1 MYHSH
6 RGPQSHYSRYSIN
19 CVIPIED
26 HNLITV
32 GTPSTVSFPQRT
44 TISLQQVL
52 HQLYHSRRGPRSHYS
67 RYSINCVIPIEDHNL
82 ITVGTPSTVSFPQ
95 RTTISLQQVLHQ
107 LCHSH
112 RGTQSHYSRYS
123 INCIIPIEDHN
134 LITVGTPSTVS
145 FPQRTTISLQQVLHQ
160 MCHSHRGP
168 RSHYS
173 RYSINCIIPIE
184 DHNIITVGTP
194 STVSFPQRTT
204 ISLQQVH
211 HQLCHSHRGPQY
223 HYSRYSINCVIP
235 IEDHNLITVGTP
247 STVSFP
253 QRTTISLHQVLH
265 QLCHSH
271 RGPQSHYSRYSID
284 CVIPVE
290 DHNLITVGSPST
302 VSFPQRT
309 TISLQQVLHRLCH
322 SHRGPQ
328 SHYSRFS
335 INCVIPIEDHNLITV
350 GTPSTVSFPQRT
362 TISLQQVLHQLCHS
376 HRGPQSHYSRYSINC
391 VIPIEDHNLITVG
404 TPSTV
409 SFPQRYSINCVTQ
422 RTTISLQQ
430 VLHQL
435 CHSHRGPQSHYSR
448 YSINCIIPIEDHNLI
463 TVGTPSTVSFPQRT
477 TISLQQVL
485 HQLYHSHRGPQ
496 SHYSRYSINCVIP
509 IEDHNLITVGTPSTV
524 SFPQRTTISL
534 QQVLHQLCH
543 SHRGPQSHYSRY
555 SINCVIPIEDHN
567 LITVGTPSTVSF
579 PQRTTISLQQV
590 LHQLCHSH
598 RGPQSHY
605 SRYSINCVIPIE
617 DHNLIT
623 VGTPSTVSFPQR
635 TTIAL
640 QQVLHQLY
648 HSHRGPQSHYSR
660 YSINCV
666 IPHRGPQSHYSRYST
681 TPIEDHDL
689 ITVGTPSFPQRTTIS
704 LQQVLH
710 QLCHSHRGPQ
720 SHYSRYSINCVIPI
734 EDHNL
739 ITVGT
744 PSTVSFP
751 QRTTI
756 SLQQVLHQLCH
767 SHRGPRSHYS
777 RYSINCVIPIEDH
790 NLITVGTPSTVS
802 FPQRTTI
809 SLQQVLH
816 QLYHSHRGP
825 RSHYSRYSINCVIPI
840 EDHNL
845 ITVGT
850 PSTVSFPQ
858 RTTISLQQVLHQL
871 CHSHRGPQSHYSR
884 YSINCIIPIEDHNL
898 ITVGT
903 PSTVSFPQRTT
914 ISLQQVLH
922 QLCHS
927 HRGPRSHYSRYSINC
942 IIPIEDHNLI
952 TVGTPS
958 TVSFPQRTTISL
970 QQVLH
975 QLYHSHRGPQS
986 HYSRYSINCI
996 IPIEDHNLITVGTP
1010 STVSFPQRT
1019 TITLHQVLHQ
1029 LCHSHRGSQS
1039 HYSRYSINCV
1049 IPVEDHNIITV
1060 GTPST
1065 VSFPQRTTISL
1076 QQVLHQLYHSHI
1088 GPQSHYSRC
1097 SINCVIPIEDHN
1109 LITVGT
1115 PSTVS
1120 FPYRTTI
1127 SLQQVLHQLC
1137 HSHSGPQ
1144 SHYSRY
1150 SINCIIP
1157 VEDHNL
1163 ITVGTP
1169 STVSFPQRTT
1179 ISLQQVH
1186 HRLYHSHRG
1195 PQSHY
1200 SRFSINCVIPIE
1212 DHNIITVGT
1221 PSTVSFPQRTTI
1233 SLQQVLHQLCH
1244 AHRGP
1249 QSHYS
1254 RYSID
1259 CVIPIEDHN
1268 LITVGSPSTVSF
1280 PQRTTISLQQVL
1292 HQLCHSHRG
1301 PQSHYSMYSINCV
1314 IPIEDHNLITVGTPS
1329 TVSFPQRTTISLQQV
1344 LHQLCHSHR
1353 GPQSH
1358 YSRYSINCV
1367 IHRGPQSHR
1376 GFPQSHYSRYSI
1388 NCVIPIEDHNLITVG
1403 SPSTVSF
1410 PQRTTISLQQILHQ
1424 LCHSHR
1430 GPQSHYSRYS
1440 INCVIPIEDHNLIT
1454 VGTPSTVSFPQR
1466 TTISLQQV
1474 LHQLYHSHRGPQ
1486 SHYSRYF
1493 HQLCHSHRGPQ
1504 SHYSRYSINCVIPIE
1519 DHNLITVGTPS
1530 TVSFP
1535 QRTTISL
1542 QQVLHQLCHSHR
1554 GPQSHYSRYSINCV
1568 IPIEDHNLITVG
1580 TPSTVSI
1587 PIEDHNFYLVSCTVG
1602 TPSTV
1607 SFPQRTTIS
1616 LQQVLH
1622 QLCHSHRGP
1631 QSHYSRYS
1639 INCVIPTQR
1648 TTISFP
1654 FVRGRYSIKFW
1665 SFSILYQDSALY
1677 SHYIQVRFSIL
1688 YYY

>member
-107 LCHSH
+107 LYHSHRGPRSHYSRYSINCVIPIEDHDLITVGTPSTVSFPQRTTISLQQVLHQLCHSH
-112 RGTQSHYSRYS
+112 RGPQSHYSRYSINCVIPIEDHDLITVGTPSTVSFPQRTTISLQQVLHQLCHSHRGPQSHYSRYSINCVIPIEDHDLITVGTPSTVSFPQRTTISLQQVLHQLCHSHRGPQSHYSRYSINCVIPIEDHDLITVGTPSTVSFPQRTTISLQQVLHQLCHSHRGPQSHYSRYS
-123 INCIIPIEDHN
+123 INCIIPVEDHDLITVGTPSTVSFPQRTTISLQQVLHQLCHSHRGPQSHYSRYSINCVIPIEEHN

-160 MCHSHRGP
+160 L
-168 RSHYS
+168 Y
-173 RYSINCIIPIE
+173 
-184 DHNIITVGTP
+184 
-194 STVSFPQRTT
+194 
-204 ISLQQVH
+204 
-211 HQLCHSHRGPQY
+211 HSHRGPQS

-235 IEDHNLITVGTP
+235 IEDHDLITVGT
-247 STVSFP
+247 
-253 QRTTISLHQVLH
+253 
-265 QLCHSH
+265 
-271 RGPQSHYSRYSID
+271 
-284 CVIPVE
+284 
-290 DHNLITVGSPST
+290 PST

-328 SHYSRFS
+328 SHYSRYS

-376 HRGPQSHYSRYSINC
+376 HRGPQSHYSRYTIDCVIPIEDHNLITVGTPSTVSFPQRTSISLQQVLHQLCHSRRGPQSHYSRYSINC

-409 SFPQRYSINCVTQ
+409 SFPQRTTISLQQVLHQLCHSHRGPQSHYSRYTINCIIPIEDHNLITVGTPSTVSFPQ

-485 HQLYHSHRGPQ
+485 HQLYHSHRGPQSHYSRYSINCVIPIEDHNLITVGTPSTVSFPQRTSISLQQVLHQLCHSHRGPQSHYSRYSINCIIPIEDHNLITVGTFPSTVSFPQRTTISLQQVLHQLCHSHRGPQSHYSRYSINCIIPIEDHNLITVGTPSTVSFPQRTTISLQQVLHQLCHSHRGPQSHYSRYSINCIIPIEDHNLITVGTPSTVSFPQRTTISLQQVLHQLCHSHRGPQ

-635 TTIAL
+635 TTI
-640 QQVLHQLY
+640 
-648 HSHRGPQSHYSR
+648 
-660 YSINCV
+660 
-666 IPHRGPQSHYSRYST
+666 
-681 TPIEDHDL
+681 
-689 ITVGTPSFPQRTTIS
+689 S

-720 SHYSRYSINCVIPI
+720 
-734 EDHNL
+734 
-739 ITVGT
+739 
-744 PSTVSFP
+744 
-751 QRTTI
+751 
-756 SLQQVLHQLCH
+756 
-767 SHRGPRSHYS
+767 
-777 RYSINCVIPIEDH
+777 
-790 NLITVGTPSTVS
+790 
-802 FPQRTTI
+802 
-809 SLQQVLH
+809 
-816 QLYHSHRGP
+816 
-825 RSHYSRYSINCVIPI
+825 SHYSRYSINCVIPI

-927 HRGPRSHYSRYSINC
+927 HRGP
-942 IIPIEDHNLI
+942 
-952 TVGTPS
+952 
-958 TVSFPQRTTISL
+958 
-970 QQVLH
+970 
-975 QLYHSHRGPQS
+975 
-986 HYSRYSINCI
+986 
-996 IPIEDHNLITVGTP
+996 
-1010 STVSFPQRT
+1010 
-1019 TITLHQVLHQ
+1019 
-1029 LCHSHRGSQS
+1029 
-1039 HYSRYSINCV
+1039 
-1049 IPVEDHNIITV
+1049 
-1060 GTPST
+1060 
-1065 VSFPQRTTISL
+1065 
-1076 QQVLHQLYHSHI
+1076 
-1088 GPQSHYSRC
+1088 
-1097 SINCVIPIEDHN
+1097 
-1109 LITVGT
+1109 
-1115 PSTVS
+1115 
-1120 FPYRTTI
+1120 
-1127 SLQQVLHQLC
+1127 
-1137 HSHSGPQ
+1137 
-1144 SHYSRY
+1144 
-1150 SINCIIP
+1150 
-1157 VEDHNL
+1157 
-1163 ITVGTP
+1163 
-1169 STVSFPQRTT
+1169 
-1179 ISLQQVH
+1179 
-1186 HRLYHSHRG
+1186 
-1195 PQSHY
+1195 
-1200 SRFSINCVIPIE
+1200 
-1212 DHNIITVGT
+1212 
-1221 PSTVSFPQRTTI
+1221 
-1233 SLQQVLHQLCH
+1233 
-1244 AHRGP
+1244 
-1249 QSHYS
+1249 
-1254 RYSID
+1254 
-1259 CVIPIEDHN
+1259 
-1268 LITVGSPSTVSF
+1268 
-1280 PQRTTISLQQVL
+1280 
-1292 HQLCHSHRG
+1292 
-1301 PQSHYSMYSINCV
+1301 
-1314 IPIEDHNLITVGTPS
+1314 
-1329 TVSFPQRTTISLQQV
+1329 
-1344 LHQLCHSHR
+1344 
-1353 GPQSH
+1353 
-1358 YSRYSINCV
+1358 
-1367 IHRGPQSHR
+1367 
-1376 GFPQSHYSRYSI
+1376 
-1388 NCVIPIEDHNLITVG
+1388 
-1403 SPSTVSF
+1403 
-1410 PQRTTISLQQILHQ
+1410 
-1424 LCHSHR
+1424 
-1430 GPQSHYSRYS
+1430 QSHYSRYS

-1474 LHQLYHSHRGPQ
+1474 LHQLY
-1486 SHYSRYF
+1486 
-1493 HQLCHSHRGPQ
+1493 HSHRGPQ

-1554 GPQSHYSRYSINCV
+1554 GPQSHYSRYSINCIIPIEDHNLITVGTPSTVSFPQRTTISLQQVLHQLYHSHRGPQSHYSRYSINCV

-1580 TPSTVSI
+1580 TPSTVSFPQRTTISLQQVLHQLYHSHRGPHSHYSRYSINCVI
-1587 PIEDHNFYLVSCTVG
+1587 PIEDHNLITVGTPSTVSFPQRTTISLQQVLHQLCHSHRGPQSHYSRYSINCIIPIEDLTLITVG

-1639 INCVIPTQR
+1639 INCVIPIEDHNLITVGTPSFPQR
-1648 TTISFP
+1648 TTISLQQ
-1654 FVRGRYSIKFW
+1654 VLHQLCHSHRGP
-1665 SFSILYQDSALY
+1665 Q
-1677 SHYIQVRFSIL
+1677 SHYSTLTFQIVVHIRLFIF
-1688 YYY
+1688 

>member
-107 LCHSH
+107 LYHSH
-112 RGTQSHYSRYS
+112 RGPRSHYSRYS
-123 INCIIPIEDHN
+123 INCVIPIEDHD

-160 MCHSHRGP
+160 LCHSHRGP
-168 RSHYS
+168 QSHYS
-173 RYSINCIIPIE
+173 RYSINCVIPIE
-184 DHNIITVGTP
+184 DHDLITVGTP

-204 ISLQQVH
+204 ISLQQVL
-211 HQLCHSHRGPQY
+211 HQLCHSHRGPQS

-235 IEDHNLITVGTP
+235 IEDHDLITVGTP

-253 QRTTISLHQVLH
+253 QRTTISLQQVLH

-271 RGPQSHYSRYSID
+271 RGPQSHYSRYSIN
-284 CVIPVE
+284 CVIPIE
-290 DHNLITVGSPST
+290 DHDLITVGTPST

-309 TISLQQVLHRLCH
+309 TISLQQVLHQLCH
-322 SHRGPQ
+322 SHRGPR
-328 SHYSRFS
+328 SHYSRYS

-409 SFPQRYSINCVTQ
+409 SFPQR
-422 RTTISLQQ
+422 TTISLQQ

-435 CHSHRGPQSHYSR
+435 CHSHRGPRSHYSR
-448 YSINCIIPIEDHNLI
+448 YSINCVIPIEDHNLITVGTPSTVSFPQRTTISLNSRYSINCVIPIEDHNLI

-485 HQLYHSHRGPQ
+485 HQLCHSHRGPQ

-635 TTIAL
+635 TTISL

-666 IPHRGPQSHYSRYST
+666 IPIEDHNLITVGTPSTVSFPQRTTISLQQVLHQLCHSHRGPQSHYSRYSINCII
-681 TPIEDHDL
+681 PIEDHDL
-689 ITVGTPSFPQRTTIS
+689 ITVGTPSTVSFPQRTTIS

-767 SHRGPRSHYS
+767 SHRGPQSHYS

-816 QLYHSHRGP
+816 QLCHSHRGP
-825 RSHYSRYSINCVIPI
+825 QSHYSRYSINCVIPIEDHNLITVGTPSTVSFPQRTTISLQQVLHQLCHSHRGPQSHYSRYSINCVIPIEDLNLITVGTPSTVSFPQRTTISLQQVLHQLCHSHRGPQSHYSRYSINCVIPIEDHNLITVGTPSTVSFPQRTTISLQQVLHQLCHSHRGPQSHYSRYSINCVIPIEDHNLITVGTPSTVSFPQRTTISLQQVLHRLCHSHRGPQSHYSRSISINCVIPIEDHNLITVGTPSTVSFPQRTTISLQQVLHQLCHSHRGPQSHYSRYSINCVIPIEDHDLITVGTPSTVSFPQRTTISLQQVLHQLCHSHRGPQSHYSRYSINCVIPI

-927 HRGPRSHYSRYSINC
+927 HRGP
-942 IIPIEDHNLI
+942 
-952 TVGTPS
+952 
-958 TVSFPQRTTISL
+958 
-970 QQVLH
+970 
-975 QLYHSHRGPQS
+975 QS
-986 HYSRYSINCI
+986 HYSRY
-996 IPIEDHNLITVGTP
+996 
-1010 STVSFPQRT
+1010 F
-1019 TITLHQVLHQ
+1019 
-1029 LCHSHRGSQS
+1029 
-1039 HYSRYSINCV
+1039 
-1049 IPVEDHNIITV
+1049 
-1060 GTPST
+1060 
-1065 VSFPQRTTISL
+1065 
-1076 QQVLHQLYHSHI
+1076 
-1088 GPQSHYSRC
+1088 
-1097 SINCVIPIEDHN
+1097 
-1109 LITVGT
+1109 
-1115 PSTVS
+1115 
-1120 FPYRTTI
+1120 
-1127 SLQQVLHQLC
+1127 
-1137 HSHSGPQ
+1137 
-1144 SHYSRY
+1144 
-1150 SINCIIP
+1150 
-1157 VEDHNL
+1157 
-1163 ITVGTP
+1163 
-1169 STVSFPQRTT
+1169 
-1179 ISLQQVH
+1179 
-1186 HRLYHSHRG
+1186 
-1195 PQSHY
+1195 
-1200 SRFSINCVIPIE
+1200 
-1212 DHNIITVGT
+1212 
-1221 PSTVSFPQRTTI
+1221 
-1233 SLQQVLHQLCH
+1233 
-1244 AHRGP
+1244 
-1249 QSHYS
+1249 
-1254 RYSID
+1254 
-1259 CVIPIEDHN
+1259 
-1268 LITVGSPSTVSF
+1268 
-1280 PQRTTISLQQVL
+1280 
-1292 HQLCHSHRG
+1292 
-1301 PQSHYSMYSINCV
+1301 INCV

-1329 TVSFPQRTTISLQQV
+1329 TVSFPQRTSISLQQV

-1358 YSRYSINCV
+1358 QQQVLHQLYHSHRGPQSHYSRYSINCV
-1367 IHRGPQSHR
+1367 IHSHR
-1376 GFPQSHYSRYSI
+1376 GPQSHYSRYSI

-1454 VGTPSTVSFPQR
+1454 LGTPSTVSFPQR

-1486 SHYSRYF
+1486 SHYSR
-1493 HQLCHSHRGPQ
+1493 C
-1504 SHYSRYSINCVIPIE
+1504 SINCVIPIE

-1580 TPSTVSI
+1580 TPSTVS
-1587 PIEDHNFYLVSCTVG
+1587 
-1602 TPSTV
+1602 
-1607 SFPQRTTIS
+1607 FPQRTTIS
-1616 LQQVLH
+1616 LQY
-1622 QLCHSHRGP
+1622 SHIP
-1631 QSHYSRYS
+1631 NSRTYTFIYFLKNHRPIRS
-1639 INCVIPTQR
+1639 
-1648 TTISFP
+1648 
-1654 FVRGRYSIKFW
+1654 
-1665 SFSILYQDSALY
+1665 YQALY
-1677 SHYIQVRFSIL
+1677 VYQIWVKSTL
-1688 YYY
+1688 YDFYLVYVYYTENI